1 MHGRLQGYG
10 AMGVLRSLIRIGL
23 FALILALG
31 TAGALVAGETE
42 GMALVG
48 LSGASVQSVAASSQ
62 GNVMYAALTGGPQP
76 AGIYRT
82 DDSGRTWRVVSSGPG
97 VAVNALAV
105 HPIHD
110 AVIYAG
116 TAGGPAAT
124 ADSLWRSDN
133 GGETWHRFR
142 VGLPADAYGQVPAVT
157 ALTMDPGQPDVL
169 YVGTDGQGAYRFD
182 LGRDIRKLLGGQSP
196 YDGRI
201 KGLITGPDG
210 RVFALTNGGVFVSD
224 GHAWQELDTLP
235 ELAVSLA
242 VAANGPQVLY
252 AGGTS
257 TGLYRSSDGGR
268 NWQPVSLAVGV
279 ARGVALRI
287 EALVV
292 DEHDAQHVVAAT
304 AYGLG
309 RGLAGGSIYESQD
322 AGESWVRLANTESVV
337 TQLSIEHGI
346 VYAASTA
353 GLVRYGQQPRG
364 TVPGISLPSPGSLVN
379 PSGTKMLIL
388 VFTISL
394 AGLALVG
401 RTEWVA
407 ARRQAVA

>member
-10 AMGVLRSLIRIGL
+10 AMGVLRALIRFGL

-42 GMALVG
+42 GMALAG
-48 LSGASVQSVAASSQ
+48 LSGASVQSLAASSQ

-82 DDSGRTWRVVSSGPG
+82 DDSGRTWRVVSPGPG

-110 AVIYAG
+110 AVVYAG
-116 TAGGPAAT
+116 TAGGSAAT

-142 VGLPADAYGQVPAVT
+142 MGLPADAYGQVPSVT

-182 LGRDIRKLLGGQSP
+182 LGRDICELLGGLSL
-196 YDGRI
+196 YDGHI
-201 KGLITGPDG
+201 NGLVTGPDG
-210 RVFALTNGGVFVSD
+210 RVFATTNRGVFISA
-224 GHAWQELDTLP
+224 GHTWQELDTLP

-242 VAANGPQVLY
+242 VAANDPQVLY

-257 TGLYRSSDGGR
+257 AGLYRSSDGGR
-268 NWQPVSLAVGV
+268 NWRPVSLSV
-279 ARGVALRI
+279 AITRGVALRI
-287 EALVV
+287 GALAV

-322 AGESWVRLANTESVV
+322 AGESWVNLANTESVV
-337 TQLSIEHGI
+337 TQLSIEHHM
-346 VYAASTA
+346 VYAASTT
-353 GLVRYGQQPRG
+353 GLARYGQKPRG
-364 TVPGISLPSPGSLVN
+364 PVPGISLPDPGSLVN
-379 PSGTKMLIL
+379 PSVPQLLIL

-394 AGLALVG
+394 AGFALVG